1 VVLVLLFASKLR
13 YLRSAEKQSN
23 ISGFRGEQERQ
34 KSKLHNNYNDVTH
47 EYPFGSSYTYS
58 KRMSKNF
65 LSFIIIS
72 NCRRIILLLEHI
84 VRESTVE
91 SIRNMTVKVQSGD
104 WTLIH
109 FLRIQNDKLS
119 QVITSIIELCH
130 NPSIIF
136 VNVALSRIMLQRIYT
151 RNKNWLADNSE
162 FFASTPYLYIVIR
175 YDITCCHIWI
185 TDGHVLVCVASNDRT

>member
-119 QVITSIIELCH
+119 QVITSI
-130 NPSIIF
+130 
-136 VNVALSRIMLQRIYT
+136 MLQRIYT